1 MEIADSNGSF
11 EQTDSGVA
19 DPMDKVVEIM
29 NERLNAFGVAET
41 MVRKRGQQSI
51 EIQIP
56 DTTTK
61 QDPSLIEELQKPAK
75 LEFRIVNVLSGT
87 PDPSS
92 EGQEWTDEEGIP
104 YVAMLRSDALPEER
118 PIWVRRL
125 WSADGEIIQEA
136 YPRQDQI
143 GGWEVGLDFTTEGE
157 IFLLILQVRSHK

>member
-61 QDPSLIEELQKPAK
+61 QDPSLIEELQNLAK
-75 LEFRIVNVLSGT
+75 LEFRIVNVSNGT
-87 PDPSS
+87 P
-92 EGQEWTDEEGIP
+92 
-104 YVAMLRSDALPEER
+104 
-118 PIWVRRL
+118 
-125 WSADGEIIQEA
+125 
-136 YPRQDQI
+136 
-143 GGWEVGLDFTTEGE
+143 
-157 IFLLILQVRSHK
+157 